1 MKYSDKNIVKYV
13 QYLYVE
19 NYKTLSR
26 KVKDLNK
33 LEMCDIHELK
43 DSLL

>member
-1 MKYSDKNIVKYV
+1 MKFSDKNIIKYV

-19 NYKTLSR
+19 NYKTLIR

-33 LEMCDIHELK
+33 LKMYDIPELK